1 MNSNSPVGT
10 RLNMSRCWVD
20 GLMKEVLSAL
30 SPFAATALAAGAAW
44 LALQST
50 AAGVA
55 IVLVAVLMI
64 VFFAAAF
71 DAGQRSLPN
80 SPVSA
85 LTLMNLSRGLH
96 WIVAA
101 LGSMLVIVIG
111 VKLAPGETLSASD
124 EATFA
129 AFATGVTAFI
139 TTTTAKYSD
148 EKSDDLLAE
157 RTRAAFQQSYK
168 RRPSAGQHDN
178 SVHCFAASSAGE
190 RWVYAESYRGASG
203 WGKSSRRKRAE
214 GIAAELK
221 SGDSEPS

>member
-1 MNSNSPVGT
+1 
-10 RLNMSRCWVD
+10 MSRCWVD
-20 GLMKEVLSAL
+20 GLMKEILNAL

-55 IVLVAVLMI
+55 IVLIALVVI

-71 DAGQRSLPN
+71 DAGQRSLPD
-80 SPVSA
+80 SPEAA
-85 LTLMNLSRGLH
+85 LTLMNLSKGLH

-111 VKLAPGETLSASD
+111 VKLVPGDTLSGAD
-124 EATFA
+124 EAAFA

-148 EKSDDLLAE
+148 EKSDDLLAG
-157 RTRAAFQQSYK
+157 RTKAAFQQSYK
-168 RRPSAGQHDN
+168 RRPNAGQNDN
-178 SVHCFAASSAGE
+178 SVHYFAASSAGE
-190 RWVYAESYRGASG
+190 RWVYAENYRGVSG
-203 WGKSSRRKRAE
+203 WGKSSRRRRAE